1 MKRNKISL
9 SHYKLLTCEM
19 GQLIP
24 LTWYEA
30 LPGDTIQHSTS
41 MLLRVAPLLSPIM
54 HAVRIR
60 VHSFFVPNRLLWENW
75 ENFITGGPDGN
86 NASAVPVRSLSTV
99 GEGTLEDYFGLPVN
113 TTYTTPLSVSA
124 LPFRA
129 YNLIWNEFYRDQ
141 DLQSELPVLKT
152 DGADATAFQLQS
164 VNWEKDYFTT
174 ARPWEQKG
182 TEVTIPIGDRAPI
195 TGLGK
200 PNQVFP
206 ATNGT
211 IYETGGSSR
220 VYASYSDTTAT
231 GQGHEMAVENDP
243 DNPGY
248 PGIYADLTTSTGMSI
263 NELRLA
269 LAIQRYQEAR
279 AQYGSRYVEY
289 LRYLGIR
296 SSDAR
301 LQNPEYLGGGKQVI
315 QFSEVLKT
323 GAGEDPAE
331 PIGTLKGHG
340 IAAMRT
346 ARYRRFFE
354 EHGVVLTLL
363 SVIPKTVYTTALHRQ
378 WFRTIKEMYFQREL
392 QFIGDQALYNKEVQA
407 THTTPEGTFGYV
419 PRYDDYRYLPSGVSG
434 EFRSILNYW
443 HMARDF
449 SGDVALNSSFLTA
462 VPTKRVYASEITH
475 PLYIMCR
482 HGITARRM
490 VKREASAKTF

>member
-1 MKRNKISL
+1 
-9 SHYKLLTCEM
+9 
-19 GQLIP
+19 
-24 LTWYEA
+24 
-30 LPGDTIQHSTS
+30 
-41 MLLRVAPLLSPIM
+41 M

-60 VHSFFVPNRLLWENW
+60 VHNFFVPNRLLWDNW

-86 NASAVPVRSLSTV
+86 DASIVPTVDVSAVSESSLYDYMGVPTALAYSPVLK
-99 GEGTLEDYFGLPVN
+99 L
-113 TTYTTPLSVSA
+113 SA

-141 DLQSELPVLKT
+141 DLQAELPVVKT
-152 DGADATAFQLQS
+152 DGNDLTTTTLIQN

-200 PNQVFP
+200 NTQTYGIPGASV
-206 ATNGT
+206 
-211 IYETGGSSR
+211 YETGR
-220 VYASYSDTTAT
+220 TAPVVYANAASLGAS
-231 GQGHEMAVENDP
+231 GVNDDWAGTEDP
-243 DNPGY
+243 ANPGF
-248 PGIYADLTTSTGMSI
+248 PGIYADLTSSTGMTI
-263 NELRLA
+263 NDLRLA

-289 LRYLGIR
+289 LRYLGVR

-323 GAGEDPAE
+323 GAGEDPSE

-354 EHGVVLTLL
+354 EHGIVMTLL
-363 SVIPKTVYTTALHRQ
+363 SIIPKTVYTTALHRQ
-378 WFRTIKEMYFQREL
+378 WSRTIKEMYFQREL

-407 THTTPEGTFGYV
+407 THSDREGTFGYV
-419 PRYDDYRYLPSGVSG
+419 PRYDDYRYLPSGVAG
-434 EFRSILNYW
+434 EFRSILDYW
-443 HMARDF
+443 HMAREFATDA
-449 SGDVALNSSFLTA
+449 ALNSSFISS
-462 VPTKRVYASEITH
+462 VPTKRVYASETNH
-475 PLYIMCR
+475 PLYLMVNHR
-482 HGITARRM
+482 ITARRS
-490 VKREASAKTF
+490 VRREASSKTF